1 MSSEPS
7 VGMPRALA
15 LEPAVP
21 FIHKKAAAHHPGAA
35 AIMAAIM
42 PVAVAVAMAAMH
54 DGHHDGHRGSNASDA
69 MACPWVCP
77 TMAMG
82 VSDAAA
88 ALDFMLDLRNLIL
101 ES

>member
-1 MSSEPS
+1 MPPMSSEPS

-42 PVAVAVAMAAMH
+42 PVAVAVVMAAMH

-82 VSDAAA
+82 VSATAAVA
-88 ALDFMLDLRNLIL
+88 TQRD
-101 ES
+101 S

>member
-1 MSSEPS
+1 MPPMSSEPS

-54 DGHHDGHRGSNASDA
+54 DGHHDGHNASDA
-69 MACPWVCP
+69 MVCPGPWICP

-82 VSDAAA
+82 VSTQ
-88 ALDFMLDLRNLIL
+88 LRSMDGLAQ
-101 ES
+101 SHP